1 MVCSLLRVR
10 CVHSSKAHSGFPT
23 VRTLLRH
30 PECKPGS
37 AERAGGVRSRCLLEQ
52 SAIARSSRGTMSG
65 RATRAASAL
74 RVSSVLTCAT
84 CFRNLDKQKRL
95 LLLQLNLLWCMH

>member
-10 CVHSSKAHSGFPT
+10 CVHSCKAHSSSPS
-23 VRTLLRH
+23 VSTLLRH

-37 AERAGGVRSRCLLEQ
+37 AERAGGVRSHCLPEQ
-52 SAIARSSRGTMSG
+52 SVAARLSRGTMSG

-74 RVSSVLTCAT
+74 RVSSVPARITVP
-84 CFRNLDKQKRL
+84 RKLDKQK
-95 LLLQLNLLWCMH
+95 C

>member
-10 CVHSSKAHSGFPT
+10 CVHSSKAYSGFPT

-37 AERAGGVRSRCLLEQ
+37 AEREGGVHSHGLLEH
-52 SAIARSSRGTMSG
+52 SITARSSRGTMSG

-74 RVSSVLTCAT
+74 RVSSVLTCDT
-84 CFRNLDKQKRL
+84 VYTGLDKHKRL
-95 LLLQLNLLWCMH
+95 VLLQLNLLCCMR